1 MISKGT
7 RWYQHYKRED
17 EKLSVTEN
25 EEFEYRAD
33 HMTLEEL
40 ERITAESR
48 FYSGV
53 LKKILSR
60 GSKLIVGPRGVGK
73 THHMRIAFKQ
83 ALGSEN
89 KPFPVYMTFSKY
101 LRLEPLKNSSSI
113 AIQYFH
119 CWVLSKILLGVK
131 DTLDELKIPCD
142 KVILD
147 TDLEWNDLSYYC
159 EQIEKQQIRDWH
171 NNLLD
176 TISVALVTE
185 FIEKAI
191 TDSNRKHAILLCDD
205 AALVLTKD
213 YMVEFFDIF
222 RSLKSSKISPKAS
235 IYPNTELGPRFHI
248 GQDAESVSCWPT
260 IDDDEYVELF
270 EQIYS
275 KRYTNELK
283 DDVKKCFIY
292 AAFGVPR
299 AFINLINQ
307 YEISSKNSIQ
317 SKVNSVI
324 SEQSEII
331 LKEFKTLSSKQ
342 PQYKQYVNAG
352 HKVLNEIISEITLA
366 NKKALA
372 EKKQQVYLGVL
383 QQQENANKK
392 NKDISLIIRLLEETG
407 LLSRIH
413 PVKHGKTAT
422 GSRTYD
428 RFIPHFTLL
437 LNEGAYQV
445 GRAGY
450 ITNFSTSISFP
461 KEKHPVRKNSF
472 AEFLTQD
479 EIDSLSLELPS
490 CSSCGNP
497 RKDEEQRFCMYCGSE
512 LINKSTFD
520 ELTSKKIDDLP
531 LSKWLKTKIKEETR
545 IETIADIVFSTN
557 PAQELRRAKGVGEK
571 KAVKVIN
578 EATRLME
585 EFLS

>member
-1 MISKGT
+1 M
-7 RWYQHYKRED
+7 
-17 EKLSVTEN
+17 SVKEN

-40 ERITAESR
+40 EKITAESE
-48 FYSGV
+48 FYRGV
-53 LKKILSR
+53 LKKILAR

-73 THHMRIAFKQ
+73 THHMRIAYKQ
-83 ALGSEN
+83 ALASEG

-101 LRLEPLKNSSSI
+101 LRLEPLKNTSSI

-119 CWVLSKILLGVK
+119 CWVLCKILLGVK
-131 DTLDELKIPCD
+131 DTLEELQTPYEKF
-142 KVILD
+142 VLD
-147 TDLEWNDLSYYC
+147 TDLEWSDLSYYC

-176 TISVALVTE
+176 KISVALVND
-185 FIEKAI
+185 FVEKAMF
-191 TDSNRKHAILLCDD
+191 DSKRKHAILLCDD

-235 IYPNTELGPRFHI
+235 VYPNTEFGPRFHV
-248 GQDAESVSCWPT
+248 GQDAESVTCWPT
-260 IDDDEYVELF
+260 IDDDEYVKLF
-270 EQIYS
+270 EEIYS
-275 KRYTNELK
+275 KRYTSDLK
-283 DDVKKCFIY
+283 EDVKKCFIY

-307 YEISSKNSIQ
+307 FEISTKSNIQ
-317 SKVNSVI
+317 SKVNAVI

-331 LKEFKTLSSKQ
+331 LKEFKTLSTKQ
-342 PQYKQYVNAG
+342 PQYKKYVNAG
-352 HKVLNEIISEITLA
+352 DNILNKVISEIAQA
-366 NKKALA
+366 NKNALI
-372 EKKQQVYLGVL
+372 ENKQQIYLGVL
-383 QQQENANKK
+383 QEQVSSDKK
-392 NKDISLIIRLLEETG
+392 NKDMSLIIRLLEETG
-407 LLSRIH
+407 LLSRVH
-413 PVKHGKTAT
+413 AVKHGKTAT

-450 ITNFSTSISFP
+450 ITNFSRSISYP

-472 AEFLTQD
+472 MEFLTA
-479 EIDSLSLELPS
+479 EEVDSLTLELPS
-490 CSSCGNP
+490 CSNCGNP

-520 ELTSKKIDDLP
+520 ELTLKKIDDLP
-531 LSKWLKTKIKEETR
+531 LTKWLKKKIKEETR
-545 IETIADIVFSTN
+545 IETIADIVFSAN

-571 KAVKVIN
+571 KAIKVIN
-578 EATRLME
+578 EASRLME